1 MNFEPEIQQN
11 AFLYQLIIAYYTLN
25 EDNLLNIR
33 KTAGNDKFR
42 MDGCIDYLEIAVTAR
57 SAYGYTYE
65 LKHAKGY
72 R

>member
-1 MNFEPEIQQN
+1 MDIMEMDIRLTEG
-11 AFLYQLIIAYYTLN
+11 N
-25 EDNLLNIR
+25 EH
-33 KTAGNDKFR
+33 FR